1 MSTGSPKGVV
11 LAQLEKLFP
20 GIRMP
25 SARPRFSRI
34 SREIQRRGRGGGKR
48 KSGKWGN
55 GLETSQTDQLANY
68 PTSQPVNQPTKTKYC
83 PRGPATWRIPD
94 KWKLDKLGQAK
105 RGGAAPCL
113 CMKINLNAGHKALPA
128 WIPINALRAYR
139 NRLRNEV
146 LWLDVKLPIRCGL
159 RIWDADGGEFDLY
172 RSTDIAATVIRY
184 QPQKPFKHLGFRTK
198 GTNCFGRCL
207 E

>member
-34 SREIQRRGRGGGKR
+34 RRDTETGEGRGGKR

-94 KWKLDKLGQAK
+94 K
-105 RGGAAPCL
+105 
-113 CMKINLNAGHKALPA
+113 
-128 WIPINALRAYR
+128 
-139 NRLRNEV
+139 
-146 LWLDVKLPIRCGL
+146 
-159 RIWDADGGEFDLY
+159 
-172 RSTDIAATVIRY
+172 
-184 QPQKPFKHLGFRTK
+184 
-198 GTNCFGRCL
+198 
-207 E
+207 